1 MRWPG
6 LAPVEPMDEPWFRF
20 ALGVF
25 ATWRVAHLLA
35 NEDGP
40 WDAVLRL
47 RAALGDGLW
56 GRLVDCFNCVS
67 LWVAAPVALAV
78 GRSAG
83 EWVLAWLA
91 LSGAACLLQ
100 RAVREPVLIERLGV
114 EGEDDGLLR
123 TTARSAGDIDTVDER
138 GQASAP
144 RVDADANPLHIVR

>member
-1 MRWPG
+1 
-6 LAPVEPMDEPWFRF
+6 MDEPWFRF
-20 ALGVF
+20 VLGAL

-35 NEDGP
+35 HEDGP

-47 RAALGDGLW
+47 RTALGDGVW
-56 GRLVDCFNCVS
+56 GRLVDCFHCVS

-100 RAVREPVLIERLGV
+100 RAVQGPVAIERV
-114 EGEDDGLLR
+114 DAEGEDDGMLR
-123 TTARSAGDIDTVDER
+123 TTARSAGDIDAVDER
-138 GQASAP
+138 IDAPEP
-144 RVDADANPLHIVR
+144 RVGADAHPQPGIRIVR